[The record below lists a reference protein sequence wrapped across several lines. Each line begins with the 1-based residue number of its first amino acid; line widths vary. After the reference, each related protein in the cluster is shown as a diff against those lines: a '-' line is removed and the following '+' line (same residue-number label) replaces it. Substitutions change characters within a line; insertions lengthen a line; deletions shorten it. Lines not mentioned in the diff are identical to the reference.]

1 MGKRLYFQGEFAKL
15 VSELAPGDLFLCVQR
30 RQEPSQPCA
39 KEVLSMN
46 TPAAA
51 LSRKAPGDG
60 REHGL
65 WLHSKQWDLLYI
77 TGSRVLVVLPLML
90 YAVVGHSALFVNLFI
105 AGVIGGPHMYA
116 TFFRTLLDP
125 SIRQRH
131 RLLVIGSLGIPVLVV
146 AGAVWAF
153 QLLMTLF
160 FFWASIHVLHQI
172 AYILECYERKQ
183 HGHPQRWSLV
193 IDYAVV
199 FSSLYPFAS
208 YRFIHDD
215 FYIGKTLLLY
225 PDMLKTPIVCYT
237 VSGFFAFA
245 LLLFIGKTIREI
257 QQGTVHYPKILLM
270 VTTIGLAFF
279 ITSYSGNRLEIAFQG
294 FNTWH
299 SFQYLALTWYINT
312 LRKQRGTI
320 EARGMPWLSNLGASR
335 LSCFYG
341 LNVACTLGALL
352 LIGVVFRLSGL
363 TFEHSYYIV
372 VLSFLLIHYCHD
384 HVLFTQ
390 FGDLVPQAE
399 GAGERH

>member
-1 MGKRLYFQGEFAKL
+1 M
-15 VSELAPGDLFLCVQR
+15 LAPGNLGLGIQR
-30 RQEPSQPCA
+30 RQEPSQPRA
-39 KEVLSMN
+39 KEVLGMN

-51 LSRKAPGDG
+51 LNRKVPGNRG
-60 REHGL
+60 EPRL

-77 TGSRVLVVLPLML
+77 TGSSVLVVLPLML
-90 YAVVGHSALFVNLFI
+90 YAVVGHSAIFVNLFI

-125 SIRQRH
+125 SFRQRH

-146 AGAVWAF
+146 TGAVWAF

-160 FFWASIHVLHQI
+160 FFWASMHILHQI

-183 HGHPQRWSLV
+183 HGHLQHWSLI

-208 YRFIHDD
+208 YRFIHDE
-215 FYIGKTLLLY
+215 FYIGETLLLY
-225 PDMLKTPIVCYT
+225 PNILKAPIICYT
-237 VSGFFAFA
+237 ISGFFALAF
-245 LLLFIGKTIREI
+245 LLFIIKTMREI

-270 VTTIGLAFF
+270 VTTIGLALF
-279 ITSYSGNRLEIAFQG
+279 ITSYNGNQLEIAFQG

-320 EARGMPWLSNLGASR
+320 EARCIPWLSNLGASR
-335 LSCFYG
+335 FSCFYG

-352 LIGVVFRLSGL
+352 LIGIVFRLSGL

-390 FGDLVPQAE
+390 FEDLVPQAE